1 MPELELNSDTVCFLI
16 EKAREFHAK
25 EEVVIPDTPDSPSE
39 DWALQVLADH
49 ADDAT
54 YQEFRTT
61 VNDLEPD
68 QQQQLVALLWLGRGE
83 YDIDEWDE
91 ALAEA
96 RRSWSKRTAE
106 YLITH
111 PLLADFLDDALEQFG
126 YSCEDGRAG
135 A

>member
-1 MPELELNSDTVCFLI
+1 MPELEINPDTVCFLI
-16 EKAREFHAK
+16 GKAREFHAK

-54 YQEFRTT
+54 YQEFRNT

-83 YDIDEWDE
+83 YDIAEWDE

-96 RRSWSKRTAE
+96 RRSWTKHTAG

-126 YSCEDGRAG
+126 YSCEEGRAG
-135 A
+135 G

>member
-1 MPELELNSDTVCFLI
+1 MPELEINSDTVCFLI
-16 EKAREFHAK
+16 SKAREFHAK
-25 EEVVIPDTPDSPSE
+25 EQVVLPDIPDSPSE

-54 YQEFRTT
+54 YQEFRNT

-83 YDIDEWDE
+83 YDLDEWDE

-96 RRSWSKRTAE
+96 RRSWTKRTAE
-106 YLITH
+106 YLIAH

-126 YSCEDGRAG
+126 YSCED
-135 A
+135 

>member
-1 MPELELNSDTVCFLI
+1 MPELEINSDTVCFLI
-16 EKAREFHAK
+16 AKAREFHAK
-25 EEVVIPDTPDSPSE
+25 EQVVLPDIPDSPSE

-54 YQEFRTT
+54 YQEFRNT

-83 YDIDEWDE
+83 YDLDEWDE

-96 RRSWSKRTAE
+96 RRSWTKRTAE
-106 YLITH
+106 YLIAH

-126 YSCEDGRAG
+126 YSCEG
-135 A
+135 

>member
-1 MPELELNSDTVCFLI
+1 MPELEINSDTVCFLI
-16 EKAREFHAK
+16 AKAREFHAK
-25 EEVVIPDTPDSPSE
+25 EQVVLPDIPDSPSE

-54 YQEFRTT
+54 YQEFRNT

-83 YDIDEWDE
+83 YDLDEWDE

-96 RRSWSKRTAE
+96 RRSWTKRTAE
-106 YLITH
+106 YLIAH

-126 YSCEDGRAG
+126 YSCED
-135 A
+135 

>member
-54 YQEFRTT
+54 YQEVRTT

>member
-1 MPELELNSDTVCFLI
+1 MPELEINSDTVCFLI
-16 EKAREFHAK
+16 AKAREFHAK
-25 EEVVIPDTPDSPSE
+25 EEVVLPDIPDSPSE

-54 YQEFRTT
+54 YQEFRNT

-83 YDIDEWDE
+83 YELDEWDDV
-91 ALAEA
+91 LTEA
-96 RRSWSKRTAE
+96 RRSWTKRTAE
-106 YLITH
+106 YLIAH

-126 YSCEDGRAG
+126 YSCED
-135 A
+135 

>member
-1 MPELELNSDTVCFLI
+1 MPELEINSDTVCFLI
-16 EKAREFHAK
+16 AKAREFHAK
-25 EEVVIPDTPDSPSE
+25 EEVVLPDIPDSPSE

-54 YQEFRTT
+54 YQEFRNT

-83 YDIDEWDE
+83 YELDEWDE
-91 ALAEA
+91 ALTEA
-96 RRSWSKRTAE
+96 RRSWTKRTAE
-106 YLITH
+106 YLIAH

-126 YSCEDGRAG
+126 YSCED
-135 A
+135 